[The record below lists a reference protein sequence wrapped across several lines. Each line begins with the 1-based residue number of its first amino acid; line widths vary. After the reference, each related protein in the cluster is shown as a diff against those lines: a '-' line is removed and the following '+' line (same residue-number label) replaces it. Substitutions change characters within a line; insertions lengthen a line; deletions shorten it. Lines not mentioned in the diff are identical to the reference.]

1 LIKQATLLFK
11 HNLQGKSFCWA
22 LLLMAFPL
30 IAGCNGCR
38 TETDENPKD
47 EKQKQDPFS
56 FSPARPF
63 PRGEQP
69 AGDRIKPGHWIS
81 ASVKVRSNQNDS
93 RGRLYAQTRSSRV
106 NPEFAESTSKDII
119 EMSGTIKGV
128 RPVVMPKG
136 QERRFV
142 FRILPPSMAGN
153 TRGNCFID
161 NQFTA
166 DGAAIYN
173 LGSGPVA
180 TLPSEEYFFV
190 VLTTRPE
197 RFSSLAGADWIK
209 PPLEEDGSERHTGN
223 YRLVIPPA
231 SELLPLG
238 DTALDWTSIA
248 VLLWDDLPAEGL
260 TPDQI
265 LAIRDWIHFGGRL
278 IVNGSEAAEAI
289 QNTVLAEYLPITPLG
304 NAELDVEQATELL
317 EKWSVD
323 QDASTTKQTA
333 LLKGESSRVS
343 LDGTPQSDAAIVKD
357 TAGLVYQRSRGRGQ
371 IIQSR
376 FDMTAPWLT
385 NWRSFDS
392 YFNGAILNR
401 PRRGYVKFR
410 ESEFDAVNVMG
421 QVYVDLN
428 SLAST
433 AAMNTQFRLL
443 ARDAVL
449 IPPASSG
456 SQPDPMATRPEYRN
470 DGGSLGAWN
479 DTSDVVRT
487 CIDILKSESGIE
499 IPKSSL
505 VVRSLVWYLIAL
517 VPLNYLVFRLIGRP
531 EYAWLAVPVIALAGA
546 IWVAKSARLDIGFAR
561 SENQIGVLEVPLNY
575 DRGHLCRVAAIYNSL
590 STKYDVAFSDGH
602 ACASPIT
609 YQMNKS
615 SEGSAVEFQTSFA
628 DGPTM
633 SGLQIDSNQVRL
645 IHAEQIVDLEGTFSL
660 ADGKLANRTPWEL
673 LDAVLVRRTKAGK
686 LETANVGLVSP
697 RSSQSVKWKPNPQTV
712 VADDLPLKTEVLIRQ
727 LSGGFN
733 VGPGE
738 SRLVGR
744 IDGEIPGMSIQ
755 PGGAQIKRQ
764 TVVVAYLRNA
774 PSPQPEK
781 DANLVPP
788 PRSVSVK

>member
-1 LIKQATLLFK
+1 LFK
-11 HNLQGKSFCWA
+11 QNRAGQNFCWA
-22 LLLMAFPL
+22 LLLLAFPL

-38 TETDENPKD
+38 TETDVDPKD
-47 EKQKQDPFS
+47 KDKKQKRDPFT

-69 AGDRIKPGHWIS
+69 AGDRIKPGHWTS

-93 RGRLYAQTRSSRV
+93 RGRLYAQTRLNRSG
-106 NPEFAESTSKDII
+106 NDPADTSGNQTSIQP
-119 EMSGTIKGV
+119 GAIKGV

-142 FRILPPSMAGN
+142 FRILPPPMAGN
-153 TRGNCFID
+153 SRGNCFID
-161 NQFTA
+161 NQFTT
-166 DGAAIYN
+166 DGASVYD

-197 RFSSLAGADWIK
+197 RFSSLGNADWIK
-209 PPLEEDGSERHTGN
+209 PPLGDEEFEKHTGN

-231 SELLPLG
+231 SELLPLS

-278 IVNGSEAAEAI
+278 IVNGPEAAEAI
-289 QNTVLAEYLPITPLG
+289 ENTLLAEYLPVTPTG
-304 NAELDVEQATELL
+304 NIELDVEQAAQLL
-317 EKWSVD
+317 EKWAVD
-323 QDASTTKQTA
+323 KDPSTPKQTA

-343 LDGTPQSDAAIVKD
+343 LDGKPHANAAAVSD
-357 TAGLVYQRSRGRGQ
+357 TGGLVYQRSSGRGQ
-371 IIQSR
+371 VVQSR
-376 FDMTAPWLT
+376 FDLTAPWLT
-385 NWRSFDS
+385 DWRSFDS
-392 YFNGAILNR
+392 FFNSAILNR

-410 ESEFDAVNVMG
+410 DSEFDSISVMG

-428 SLAST
+428 SPAST

-449 IPPASSG
+449 FPPEPSD
-456 SQPDPMATRPEYRN
+456 SQPDQTSSGQEYRN

-479 DTSDVVRT
+479 DSSDLVRA

-505 VVRSLVWYLIAL
+505 VIRSLAWYLIAL
-517 VPLNYLVFRLIGRP
+517 VPLNYLIFRLIGRP
-531 EYAWLAVPVIALAGA
+531 EYAWLAVPVIAMAGA
-546 IWVAKSARLDIGFAR
+546 VWVAKSAQLDIGFAR

-590 STKYDVAFSDGH
+590 STNYDVVFNDGH
-602 ACASPIT
+602 ASATPIT
-609 YQMNKS
+609 YGVLS
-615 SEGSAVEFQTSFA
+615 SNNPQESVVEFQTSFA

-633 SGLQIDSNQVRL
+633 AGLQIDSNQVRL
-645 IHAEQIVDLEGTFSL
+645 IHAEQVVDLDGTFSL

-673 LDAVLVRRTKAGK
+673 LDAVLVRRNQDGE
-686 LETANVGLVSP
+686 LETANLGLVSP
-697 RSSQSVKWKPNPQTV
+697 QSSQTIKWKSNPQTV
-712 VADDLPLKTEVLIRQ
+712 VADDLPLKTELLIRQ
-727 LSGGFN
+727 LSNGKA

-738 SRLVGR
+738 CRLVGR
-744 IDGEIPGMSIQ
+744 IDGEVPGMVIQ
-755 PGGAQIKRQ
+755 PGAAQAKRQ
-764 TVVVAYLRNA
+764 TVLVAYLGYA
-774 PSPQPEK
+774 QPKKPEK
-781 DANLVPP
+781 DISLAPP
-788 PRSVSVK
+788 PRAMSLE